1 MVRVKRTD
9 NILRNIVTFDA
20 PSVAI
25 SIKFDRRLGAHA
37 INETVFVNIRR
48 VYMI

>member
-1 MVRVKRTD
+1 MARVKRTD

-25 SIKFDRRLGAHA
+25 SIKFDHCLGAHI
-37 INETVFVNIRR
+37 INKTVFVNIRR
-48 VYMI
+48 VYTI